1 MKLQI
6 QRGFVARPQR
16 GVLYAPEGLGKT
28 TLASQ
33 APKPLFLDFEKGTHH
48 LDCARIEPKSMEE
61 LFGILDHLARDPEGY
76 ETLVIDTIDGLE
88 IKIIESL
95 CRKHKKDGI
104 EDFPYGK
111 GYVYLADEI
120 NLLLMKLDGIASKMN
135 IILLAHSVIRKK
147 EMPDQPAYDRYELK
161 LSKHVVPLVKEWA
174 DWVAFGKFDLIVQ
187 SDGNNKAKAIKH
199 RRRLLVTQ
207 GCPTAEA
214 KNRCGLGEIEPWE
227 VATLTRLCSG
237 MPHAA
242 PAAVAP
248 AAVATATVAPVKA
261 APPAKV
267 APAPVQPAA
276 PAEPA
281 PVSLAEPTPA
291 EAEPEVD
298 AIPGLGL
305 TPEQRQ
311 LQDRLQGHEALAT
324 AWCLANGRIHE
335 GESFLDM
342 NEATRRRV
350 LRDPSGFLS
359 FIKDSPVAA

>member
-6 QRGFVARPQR
+6 QRGIVARPQR

-33 APKPLFLDFEKGTHH
+33 APKPLFIDLEKGTHH
-48 LDCARIEPKSMEE
+48 LDCDRIEPKSMEE
-61 LFGILDHLARDPEGY
+61 FFGILDHLARDPEGCK
-76 ETLVIDTIDGLE
+76 TLVIDTIDALE
-88 IKIIESL
+88 IKLIESI

-104 EDFPYGK
+104 EDFGYGK
-111 GYVYLADEI
+111 GYGYLADEI
-120 NLLLMKLDGIASKMN
+120 NRLLLKLDDVARGMN
-135 IILLAHSVIRKK
+135 IILLAHSVIK
-147 EMPDQPAYDRYELK
+147 EKRLPDQPAHDGYVMK

-187 SDGNNKAKAIKH
+187 PDGNNKAKAVRH
-199 RRRLLVTQ
+199 RGRQMVTQ

-214 KNRCGLGEIEPWE
+214 KNRCGLGEIEPWD
-227 VATLTRLCSG
+227 VATLLRLCTG
-237 MPHAA
+237 MVPPA
-242 PAAVAP
+242 PAA
-248 AAVATATVAPVKA
+248 VAPVKA

-267 APAPVQPAA
+267 APAPVQPLAL
-276 PAEPA
+276 AEPA
-281 PVSLAEPTPA
+281 PVALAEPTPA
-291 EAEPEVD
+291 EADPEVD

>member
-6 QRGFVARPQR
+6 QRGIVARPQR

-33 APKPLFLDFEKGTHH
+33 APSPLFIDLEKGTHH
-48 LDCARIEPKSMEE
+48 LDVRRIEPTSMEQF
-61 LFGILDHLARDPEGY
+61 FGILDHLEQNPEEY
-76 ETLVIDTIDGLE
+76 KTLVIDTIDGLE
-88 IKIIESL
+88 LKIIASL
-95 CRKHKKDGI
+95 CRRHKKDGI

-111 GYVYLADEI
+111 GYVYLADEFI
-120 NLLLMKLDGIASKMN
+120 RLLDKFDKIAVRMN
-135 IILLAHSVIRKK
+135 IILVAHSASKK
-147 EMPDQPAYDRYELK
+147 KDSPDKPAYDKYELK

-174 DWVAFGKFDLIVQ
+174 DWVAFGQNELVVQ
-187 SDGNNKAKAIKH
+187 LDGNNKAKAVRH
-199 RRRLLVTQ
+199 RGRQMVTQ

-214 KNRCGLGEIEPWE
+214 KNRCGLGEIEPWD
-227 VATLTRLCSG
+227 VATLLRLCSG
-237 MPHAA
+237 MPQAA
-242 PAAVAP
+242 PAPVAP
-248 AAVATATVAPVKA
+248 ATVAPATVAPVKA

-267 APAPVQPAA
+267 APAPVQPLAL
-276 PAEPA
+276 AEPA
-281 PVSLAEPTPA
+281 PVALAEPTPA
-291 EAEPEVD
+291 EADPEVD